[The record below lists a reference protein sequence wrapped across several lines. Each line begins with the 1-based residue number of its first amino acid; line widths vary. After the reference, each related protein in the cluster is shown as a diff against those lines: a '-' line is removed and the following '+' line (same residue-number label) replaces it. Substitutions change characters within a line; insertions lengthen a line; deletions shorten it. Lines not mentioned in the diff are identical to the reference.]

1 MKLKDHYGDA
11 MNFSAGRKALACFL
25 ALVLPALLPL
35 PAALAQ
41 DFLPPR
47 PLSGVII
54 EESSAPGTLPDFDG
68 GLLQTGHCASCGTG
82 VLGGGLGRIGGG
94 GMASASALDPVGCP
108 GPACVPGKL
117 NSYCPENEGFM
128 ARFLTGLYECLMVQ
142 DPCYEPGWRP
152 IMDVGLFTECARP
165 VSQQRIR
172 MGTQQHMTNYT
183 RNSYRMAPFPIG
195 PLAGN
200 PLYYVNSY
208 TNIYEA
214 SLYTEISAGN
224 VAATFDVP
232 FVLTNFSDNGSGG
245 SGFGNMVVGTKSTIF
260 DSEFLQV
267 GMSFKSSLAVGL
279 PISGLGNGLTS
290 IEPGVLVGM
299 KISEDMFLQMN
310 FNEWIPFGGVPPYP
324 GAMLIVSGSL
334 NRKLWQANPAVPLFG
349 AIEYAGYYFQS
360 GGYTPYQTI
369 ASTTNL
375 PFVAS
380 SGSSYQQLGPSLRLF
395 MTEKLD
401 MACGAMF
408 ALNPSQGS
416 WGDQQY
422 RVEFRFRY

>member
-1 MKLKDHYGDA
+1 MH
-11 MNFSAGRKALACFL
+11 FSASQAAGFCLLTALAWAVPASHRAAAQDVAPRPL
-25 ALVLPALLPL
+25 AGTIIEDPGPL
-35 PAALAQ
+35 PAPLAS
-41 DFLPPR
+41 F
-47 PLSGVII
+47 
-54 EESSAPGTLPDFDG
+54 EG
-68 GLLQTGHCASCGTG
+68 GLIQAGHCASCGTG
-82 VLGGGLGRIGGG
+82 VLGGGLGRLGGG
-94 GMASASALDPVGCP
+94 GLPAADPLDPVGCP
-108 GPACVPGKL
+108 GPHCVPGRL
-117 NSYCPENEGFM
+117 NSHCPEHEGFM
-128 ARFLTGLYECLMVQ
+128 SRLLTGLYECLMVP

-172 MGTQQHMTNYT
+172 MGSQQHMTNYT
-183 RNSYRMAPFPIG
+183 RNSFRMAPFPIG
-195 PLAGN
+195 PIPGN

-208 TNIYEA
+208 ANTYEA

-232 FVLTNFSDNGSGG
+232 FVLTTFSDNGSGG

-299 KISEDMFLQMN
+299 KISEDMFLQLN

-360 GGYTPYQTI
+360 GGYMPYQTI
-369 ASTTNL
+369 ASTTNI
-375 PFVAS
+375 PFVSS
-380 SGSSYQQLGPSLRLF
+380 SGNAYQQMGPSLRLF

-408 ALNPSQGS
+408 ALNPGQGS

-422 RVEFRFRY
+422 RLEFRFRY

>member
-1 MKLKDHYGDA
+1 MH
-11 MNFSAGRKALACFL
+11 FSASQAAGICLLTALAWAFPAFAQDAAPRPL
-25 ALVLPALLPL
+25 AGTIIEDPGPL
-35 PAALAQ
+35 PAPLAG
-41 DFLPPR
+41 F
-47 PLSGVII
+47 
-54 EESSAPGTLPDFDG
+54 EG
-68 GLLQTGHCASCGTG
+68 GLIQAGHCASCGTG
-82 VLGGGLGRIGGG
+82 VLGGGLGRLGGG
-94 GMASASALDPVGCP
+94 LPAADPLDPVGCP
-108 GPACVPGKL
+108 GPHCVPGKL
-117 NSYCPENEGFM
+117 NSHCPEHEGFM
-128 ARFLTGLYECLMVQ
+128 SRLLTGLYECLMVP

-172 MGTQQHMTNYT
+172 IGSQQHMTNYT
-183 RNSYRMAPFPIG
+183 RNSFRMAPFPIG
-195 PLAGN
+195 PIPGN

-208 TNIYEA
+208 ANTYEA

-232 FVLTNFSDNGSGG
+232 FVLTTFSDNGSGG

-299 KISEDMFLQMN
+299 KISEDMFLQLN

-360 GGYTPYQTI
+360 GGYMPYQTI
-369 ASTTNL
+369 ASTTNI
-375 PFVAS
+375 PFVSS
-380 SGSSYQQLGPSLRLF
+380 SGNSYQQMGPSLRLF

-408 ALNPSQGS
+408 ALNPGQGS

-422 RVEFRFRY
+422 RLEFRFRY